1 MAKWGPGATNSRK
14 FGNPQSYDPV
24 YLLTAAATS
33 MEWDDDYEDD
43 DEKEEEE
50 KEEEKEKNSSS
61 SVRATGLY

>member
-33 MEWDDDYEDD
+33 MEWDDD